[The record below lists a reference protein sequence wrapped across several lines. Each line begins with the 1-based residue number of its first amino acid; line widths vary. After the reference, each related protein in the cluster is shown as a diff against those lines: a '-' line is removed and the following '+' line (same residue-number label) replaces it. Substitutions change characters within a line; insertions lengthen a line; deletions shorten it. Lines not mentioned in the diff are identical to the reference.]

1 MELIS
6 RRVDYTIFSLNQ
18 KYKNGSI
25 RIKDLSDSSENW
37 TVNQKKAYVESVI
50 LGFPSS
56 PFSAI
61 YDKHENIKIV
71 DGVKRFRSI
80 MEFLNDDF
88 AVFPELTKSEPI
100 LETESIYSHLNLSMQ
115 SKIEEVTQT
124 ITIHEFAN
132 FDHAEI
138 FEQRLH
144 SDFELLGRKVTV
156 IDKCISF
163 GNDDYLEGLML
174 ISEFNQYL
182 MSKYPSEDISIKIQ
196 QEDKIIRLI
205 VETDGVSKVEC
216 ERILDEFEK
225 QMLHRL
231 HGKQSHS
238 NNDVIINL
246 TNTNTVS
253 NDINIGFKQT
263 LTKTNGLINR
273 LIEEVESEPELQK
286 KLAKIVKSSNS
297 VSKQEDMPSSSFL
310 SRLSEILE
318 QAKSQGTTLNNIMS
332 RSKECAD
339 LVRKIAEHAQS
350 FSGLLQ
356 T

>member
-6 RRVDYTIFSLNQ
+6 RRVDYDIYSLNS

-25 RIKDLSDSSENW
+25 RIKDLNNSSENW
-37 TVNQKKAYVESVI
+37 TVSQKKAYVESVI

-56 PFSAI
+56 PFLAI
-61 YDKHENIKIV
+61 YDKHGNVKIV
-71 DGVKRFRSI
+71 DGVKRFQSI

-100 LETESIYSHLNLSMQ
+100 FETETIYSHLAKSMQ
-115 SKIEEVTQT
+115 FKIEAIVQT
-124 ITIHEFAN
+124 ITVHEFAN
-132 FDHAEI
+132 FGHAEI

-174 ISEFNQYL
+174 ISEFNQFL

-231 HGKQSHS
+231 HDKQSHS
-238 NNDVIINL
+238 NKDVIINL

-253 NDINIGFKQT
+253 NDISFGFKET
-263 LTKTNGLINR
+263 LTKTNGLINQ
-273 LIEEVESEPELQK
+273 LIEEVESEPDLQK

-297 VSKQEDMPSSSFL
+297 VSKPEDVPSSSFL
-310 SRLSEILE
+310 SRLSEVLD
-318 QAKSQGTTLNNIMS
+318 QAKSQGTTLNSIMS

-339 LVRKIAEHAQS
+339 LVKKIAEHAQS
-350 FSGLLQ
+350 FSGLFQ